1 MHAARLPVC
10 HGTDTTGR
18 IGMRRLAYY
27 VAVTTDGFIA
37 HADGSVDGLLMEGEH
52 VQDFMDSL
60 SAYDTVLMGR
70 ATYDFGRSFG
80 VTNPYPAL
88 RQYVFSRTLRER
100 PDPAITL
107 VASDAANCVR
117 ELKAE
122 ATGKDIWLCGGAEL
136 AAELFAE
143 ELIDDVILKVNP
155 IVFGAGK
162 TLFARGVPQKGLQ
175 LTGTKVYGNGV
186 VVLRYRVQ

>member
-1 MHAARLPVC
+1 
-10 HGTDTTGR
+10 
-18 IGMRRLAYY
+18 MRRLAYY
-27 VAVTTDGFIA
+27 VAVTSDGFIA
-37 HADGSVDGLLMEGEH
+37 HSDGSVDGFLMEGEH

-80 VTNPYPAL
+80 VTNPYPGL

-107 VASDAANCVR
+107 VARDASSRVR

-122 ATGKDIWLCGGAEL
+122 NTGKDIWLCGGAEL
-136 AAELFAE
+136 AADLFAE
-143 ELIDDVILKVNP
+143 ELIDDLILKVNP

-162 TLFARGVPQKGLQ
+162 TLFSRAAKPRSLQ
-175 LTGTKVYGNGV
+175 LTGNKTYGNGV
-186 VVLRYRVQ
+186 VVLRYRVLSPGGAPGGAPGEAAG

>member
-1 MHAARLPVC
+1 
-10 HGTDTTGR
+10 
-18 IGMRRLAYY
+18 MRRLSYY
-27 VAVTTDGFIA
+27 VAVTSDGFIA
-37 HADGSVDGLLMEGEH
+37 HDDGSVEGFLMEGEH
-52 VQDFMDSL
+52 VQEFMDSL

-100 PDPAITL
+100 PDPAIT
-107 VASDAANCVR
+107 VISSDAAGHVR

-122 ATGKDIWLCGGAEL
+122 DTGKDIWLCGGAEL

-143 ELIDDVILKVNP
+143 QLIDELILKVNP

-162 TLFARGVPQKGLQ
+162 ALFARAVSPSSLQ
-175 LTGTKVYGNGV
+175 LIAHKVYGNGV
-186 VVLRYRVQ
+186 VVLRYRVQH

>member
-1 MHAARLPVC
+1 
-10 HGTDTTGR
+10 
-18 IGMRRLAYY
+18 MRRLAYY

-37 HADGSVDGLLMEGEH
+37 HADGSVEGFLMEGEH
-52 VQDFMDSL
+52 VQDFMASL

-80 VTNPYPAL
+80 LSSPYPAL
-88 RQYVFSRTLRER
+88 RQYVFSRTLRDR

-107 VASDAANCVR
+107 VSSDAADWVR

-122 ATGKDIWLCGGAEL
+122 TTGKDIWLCGGAEL
-136 AAELFAE
+136 AAALFAE
-143 ELIDDVILKVNP
+143 ELIDDLILKVNP
-155 IVFGAGK
+155 IVLGAGK
-162 TLFARGVPQKGLQ
+162 TLFSRAVPQRRLQ

-186 VVLRYRVQ
+186 VVLRHRIVS

>member
-1 MHAARLPVC
+1 
-10 HGTDTTGR
+10 
-18 IGMRRLAYY
+18 MRRLAYY
-27 VAVTTDGFIA
+27 VAVTSDGFIA
-37 HADGSVDGLLMEGEH
+37 HADGSVEGFLMDGEH
-52 VQDFMDSL
+52 VDDFMSSL

-100 PDPAITL
+100 PDPAIT
-107 VASDAANCVR
+107 VIGSDAANRVR

-122 ATGKDIWLCGGAEL
+122 HTGKDIWLCGGAEL
-136 AAELFAE
+136 AAELFLE
-143 ELIDDVILKVNP
+143 QLIDDLILKVNP

-162 TLFARGVPQKGLQ
+162 TLFSRALPRNALQ
-175 LTGTKVYGNGV
+175 LAGTKVYGNGV
-186 VVLRYRVQ
+186 VLLRYRLQ